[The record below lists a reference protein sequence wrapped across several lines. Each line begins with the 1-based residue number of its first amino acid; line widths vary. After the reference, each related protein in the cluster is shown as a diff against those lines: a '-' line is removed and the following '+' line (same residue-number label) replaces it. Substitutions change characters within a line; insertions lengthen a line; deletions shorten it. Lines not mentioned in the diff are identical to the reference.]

1 MKICDT
7 PFFKTTKQPH
17 SFINPPPLFLW
28 EKSEPHLFFQKFQN
42 LLHNLFQNLLSKTYI
57 YVLLLGINRC
67 SLVQL
72 MK

>member
-17 SFINPPPLFLW
+17 SEPP
-28 EKSEPHLFFQKFQN
+28 LFFQKFQN